1 MTDGSSPE
9 NASWVK
15 VALAIL
21 PGLLYVEI
29 RGGLLTRAFG
39 LSVPDWSSNGLL
51 VLCAA
56 LVLAGLVVERRLAL
70 WCMPAAGLLLPNVL
84 FGGLAALSP
93 AAGRSEAWMGWLAFG
108 FSAALL
114 WFAILLF
121 AFAFRV
127 RDHMSR
133 FRWTLFGL
141 LVTAALLPPILDMAS
156 ALRTPGSEL
165 ISLLLAPGM
174 AAFFVGMYLFPTAV
188 ALPLA
193 RRYGVLAALL
203 VVSAVY
209 VTMNA
214 LFDPDYA
221 LAMWMSRETAALVGI
236 IPPFCFLVISPLL
249 ALRARSIR
257 EQSWAIVLPPALG
270 LLTIEVVAGAV
281 RPYYGLADWLRRG
294 AGVAELVVIFVLA
307 VLVYRSIAGHTLMS
321 RPRTEGGSIPV
332 PL

>member
-9 NASWVK
+9 NTSWVK

-29 RGGLLTRAFG
+29 RGGLLARGFG
-39 LSVPDWSSNGLL
+39 LSVPDWASNGLL
-51 VLCAA
+51 VFCAA
-56 LVLAGLVVERRLAL
+56 LVLAGLVVERHLAL
-70 WCMPAAGLLLPNVL
+70 WSMPAAGLLLPNVL
-84 FGGLAALSP
+84 FGWLAALSP
-93 AAGRSEAWMGWLAFG
+93 IAGQSEAFIGWLVFG
-108 FSAALL
+108 FSTALL
-114 WFAILLF
+114 WLAIFLF
-121 AFAFRV
+121 AFAFQI

-174 AAFFVGMYLFPTAV
+174 AAFFAGMYLFPTVV

-209 VTMNA
+209 VTMSA

-221 LAMWMSRETAALVGI
+221 LGMWMQRETTALVRI

-249 ALRARSIR
+249 ALRARSVR
-257 EQSWAIVLPPALG
+257 EQAWALVLPPALG
-270 LLTIEVVAGAV
+270 LAAIEVVAGAV
-281 RPYYGLADWLRRG
+281 RPYYTLADWFRRG
-294 AGVAELVVIFVLA
+294 AGVAELVLIFVLA
-307 VLVYRSIAGHTLMS
+307 ILIYRSMAGRPLLH
-321 RPRTEGGSIPV
+321 RPRADGVSIS
-332 PL
+332 LSL